1 MLWLALTLW
10 AVLAYGLVWLL
21 RRPHPE
27 DDNRDTVALP
37 PVAADVVCSACAAAA
52 GPHAPHSRRCGG
64 ICLCR
69 VSAPGRGGVWPLLC
83 RRCGGRRLDLTR
95 PDPIINQPEAS

>member
-37 PVAADVVCSACAAAA
+37 PAAGRVVCSACAVGA
-52 GPHAPHSRRCGG
+52 GPRAPHSRRCGG

-69 VSAPGRGGVWPLLC
+69 VSAPSPGGVWPLLC
-83 RRCGGRRLDLTR
+83 RRCGGQLLSPPH